1 MAENDKKAGGMQEPG
16 TKKQQGKCKCKCDCG
31 CVPQVKK

>member
-1 MAENDKKAGGMQEPG
+1 MAESNKKAGEKQEPG
-16 TKKQQGKCKCKCDCG
+16 TKKQQGKCNCG

>member
-1 MAENDKKAGGMQEPG
+1 MAESNKKAGEKQEPG
-16 TKKQQGKCKCKCDCG
+16 TKKQQGKCKCDCG